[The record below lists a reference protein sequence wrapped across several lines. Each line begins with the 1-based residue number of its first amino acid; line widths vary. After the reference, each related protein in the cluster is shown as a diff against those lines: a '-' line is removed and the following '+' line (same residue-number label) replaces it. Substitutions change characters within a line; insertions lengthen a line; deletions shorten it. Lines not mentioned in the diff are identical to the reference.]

1 MKGFIIV
8 VLVVVIGYG
17 FVQWV
22 QVFKANNDFAE
33 KVDHQVNF
41 VDENSMDT
49 VKQSVISDAK
59 GFGIDVTTNDIRIA
73 YEDTEQQTVAQ
84 NLVNKKIGVDFINKL
99 VTIKV
104 DYVQHILGVPCHESI
119 TQARV
124 RSIQAPRKRSSP
136 EMQQLLD
143 ATPQ

>member
-1 MKGFIIV
+1 MKGFILT

-22 QVFKANNDFAE
+22 EIFKANTDFAGR
-33 KVDHQVNF
+33 VGAQVNL
-41 VDENSMDT
+41 VDPNSMDT
-49 VKQSVISDAK
+49 VKQSLIADAK
-59 GFGIDVTTNDIRIA
+59 SLGIDITTNDIHIT

-84 NLVNKKIGVDFINKL
+84 NLVSKKIGVDFVNKL

-104 DYVQHILGVPCHESI
+104 DYVQHILGIPRHEST
-119 TQARV
+119 TQAGIRQV
-124 RSIQAPRKRSSP
+124 QAPRKQSSP

-143 ATPQ
+143 AVPQ